1 MRIMGQITALVC
13 LLISFSFIIANCGGS
28 SIDPPGCGNTIDISS
43 FSKLTT
49 LPTDTTAT
57 ASTDWRSKGAV
68 TAVKNEGTCK
78 ASSAFGITGLVEG
91 YHSINAGML
100 LSLSEQQIVDCDAD
114 SNVCTCG
121 GNPITMLKGMI
132 AQSGLE
138 TEASYPYVGKQETC
152 KYNAAQVV
160 ATIPGV
166 RLIPSGDEESLKA
179 YVVKKGPVL
188 AFIDASQSSFA
199 DYTSGVYYEPSCSS
213 TQPTRAVVIVGYG
226 TDSDTAED
234 YWIVKTSLGTSWG
247 LSGYIYMSRNRS
259 NNCGIATYA
268 LSPANLPLP

>member
-1 MRIMGQITALVC
+1 
-13 LLISFSFIIANCGGS
+13 
-28 SIDPPGCGNTIDISS
+28 
-43 FSKLTT
+43 
-49 LPTDTTAT
+49 
-57 ASTDWRSKGAV
+57 
-68 TAVKNEGTCK
+68 
-78 ASSAFGITGLVEG
+78 
-91 YHSINAGML
+91 ML

-114 SNVCTCG
+114 STVCTCG

-138 TEASYPYVGKQETC
+138 SEASYPYVGEQRTC

-166 RLIPSGDEESLKA
+166 GLIPSGDEESLKA

-188 AFIDASQSSFA
+188 AFIDASKSSFT

-226 TDSDTAED
+226 TDPDTAEY

-247 LSGYIYMSRNRS
+247 LNGYIYMSRNRS

-268 LSPANLPLP
+268 LSPANLTLP